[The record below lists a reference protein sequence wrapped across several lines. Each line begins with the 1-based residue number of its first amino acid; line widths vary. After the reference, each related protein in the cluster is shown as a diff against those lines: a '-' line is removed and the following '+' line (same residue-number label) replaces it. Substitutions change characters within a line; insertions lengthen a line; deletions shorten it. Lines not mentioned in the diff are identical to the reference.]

1 LFARRLMTLAL
12 LGALAGGCVR
22 NSSVADLRGVGGGW
36 QFYLQV
42 KPPPMLE
49 AGKTVRV
56 VDSASA
62 SSCRVIGYV
71 SGATARHGIRAA
83 DMDRAALVETL
94 SREAAVTDARNLTGT
109 HGGDA
114 VVFDA
119 EETIE
124 TGREVG
130 LLVHGRALRCSR

>member
-1 LFARRLMTLAL
+1 LFARSAI
-12 LGALAGGCVR
+12 AIVVVCSLAGGCVR
-22 NSSVADLRGVGGGW
+22 NSSVADVRGMGGGW
-36 QFYLQV
+36 QLTLQV

-49 AGKTVRV
+49 AGKAVRI
-56 VDSASA
+56 VDAGTA
-62 SSCRVIGYV
+62 ATCRVIGYV
-71 SGATARHGIRAA
+71 SGVTARHGIRAA
-83 DMDRAALVETL
+83 DMDRAALVATL
-94 SREAAVTDARNLTGT
+94 SRDAAVTDARNLTGK

-130 LLVHGRALRCSR
+130 LLVHGRALRCAR